1 MESVL
6 RMLEVPGAMLLGG
19 SIGWWV
25 SRRGNWAWLAVYSVG
40 LALLGIYIA
49 LARFPVFAIHV
60 LPPSV
65 VASPHRFPIA
75 AMAIVLVL
83 VPIGT
88 RLRDVGQ
95 RRRLVALLGAMG
107 LVVGGIP
114 AVSAQ
119 RAIPELTRLPDGW
132 FADGVCRQQTD
143 YTCGPAAAATGLR
156 LLGIRT
162 TEGELGLLAG
172 TSPAEGTPATVL
184 AAVLSQRFAGDGL
197 HVELRRFRDIE
208 SLRKAGLVLVEV
220 HLAPLVNH
228 WICVRE
234 VTESHVVVGDPTVG
248 WQALTHADF
257 LAGWWRTGV
266 VLVR

>member
-1 MESVL
+1 MDSVF

-19 SIGWWV
+19 VLGWWV
-25 SRRGNWAWLAVYSVG
+25 SRRGNWSWLAVYAVG
-40 LALLGIYIA
+40 MALVGICV
-49 LARFPVFAIHV
+49 LQSRFPIVALRV
-60 LPPSV
+60 LPPWF
-65 VASPHRFPIA
+65 VAGPHRFPLA
-75 AMAIVLVL
+75 AMAIVVVL
-83 VPIGT
+83 IPLGT
-88 RLRDVGQ
+88 RLRDAGQ
-95 RRRLVALLGAMG
+95 RRRMVLLLAAMG

-114 AVSAQ
+114 AVSAE
-119 RAIPELTRLPDGW
+119 RAVAELSTIPDGW

-162 TEGELGLLAG
+162 SEAELGILAR
-172 TSPAEGTPATVL
+172 TSPAEGTSAPVLATVL
-184 AAVLSQRFAGDGL
+184 AQRFAGDGL
-197 HVELRRFRDIE
+197 KVELRRFTDLD

-234 VTESHVVVGDPTVG
+234 VTDHQVVVGDPNSG
-248 WQALTHADF
+248 WHAMSHKEF
-257 LAGWWRTGV
+257 LASWWKTGV